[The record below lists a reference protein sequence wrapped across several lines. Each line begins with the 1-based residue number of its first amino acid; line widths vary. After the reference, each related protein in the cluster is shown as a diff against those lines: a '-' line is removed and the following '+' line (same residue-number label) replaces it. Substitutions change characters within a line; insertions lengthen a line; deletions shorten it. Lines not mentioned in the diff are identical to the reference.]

1 MPESLTVTLNAED
14 INDKPQFAAFAV
26 EDDPSEVT
34 WDGPDDPANPRN
46 WSKGKKWSRTMQV
59 GLIGIIGPMAS
70 SIVGPAVP
78 LISKDFRVTSSVS
91 QEMILSIFVLA
102 FALGP
107 LFFGPLS
114 EIYGRRW
121 VILIPAMCFLGFNIA
136 CTYSTNLTEMLIFR
150 FLAGVGGSAPL
161 SVGAGVLSDIF
172 KPEEIGP
179 GMIIFSLAPLL
190 GPVLGPIIAA
200 FLVERYNWQWTFHA
214 LSMIGGIVIVLSLF
228 LLTETYAPRI
238 LAVKAAKIGK
248 KPPSSLHGSVSIVLS
263 ESIKRPFI
271 LLFTQPIVQVVA
283 LYMAYIYGLMY
294 LVLAT
299 FSKLWIVRY
308 HQAVGISGLH
318 FISLGLGMFVGSL
331 GSAPFMQKIY
341 LRLRDQND
349 GVGEPEFRLPVAIPF
364 AFVLPISLFLY
375 GWSAQ
380 NTLHWI
386 LPDLGIFLFG
396 MSFSVPFLI
405 ITIYLVDAYR
415 RYSASAMA
423 AASVLRS
430 IFGFAFPLFATTMYD
445 SLDYGWGNSV
455 LGFVAI
461 VGIPAPLLVYRYGAY
476 FREKSTYAAG

>member
-1 MPESLTVTLNAED
+1 MPESPTGTLNAED
-14 INDKPQFAAFAV
+14 ADGKPQMAAIVV

-34 WDGPDDPANPRN
+34 WDGPDDPNNPRN
-46 WSKGKKWSRTMQV
+46 WSKGKKWSMTMQV

-78 LISKDFRVTSSVS
+78 LISKDFGVTSSVS

-121 VILIPAMCFLGFNIA
+121 VILIPAICFLGFNIA

-150 FLAGVGGSAPL
+150 FLSGVGGSAPL
-161 SVGAGVLSDIF
+161 SIGAGVLSDIF
-172 KPEEIGP
+172 KPEEIGI
-179 GMIIFSLAPLL
+179 GMIVFSLAPSL
-190 GPVLGPIIAA
+190 GPVFGPIISS
-200 FLVERYNWQWTFHA
+200 FLVERYAWQWTFHT
-214 LSMIGGIVIVLSLF
+214 LSMIGAAVILSNLIFLSESVAHVLN
-228 LLTETYAPRI
+228 
-238 LAVKAAKIGK
+238 
-248 KPPSSLHGSVSIVLS
+248 

-271 LLFTQPIVQVVA
+271 LLFTQPIVQIVA
-283 LYMAYIYGLMY
+283 VYMAYIYGLLY

-299 FSKLWIVRY
+299 FTKLWILRY

-318 FISLGLGMFVGSL
+318 YLSLGLGLFVGSL

-341 LRLRDQND
+341 LRLREQNN
-349 GVGEPEFRLPVAIPF
+349 GVAEPEFRLPVAIPF
-364 AFVLPISLFLY
+364 AFVLPVSLFLY

-386 LPDLGIFLFG
+386 VPDLGIVLFG
-396 MSFSVPFLI
+396 MAFSVPFLV

-423 AASVLRS
+423 AGSVLRS

-455 LGFVAI
+455 LGFIAI

-476 FREKSTYAAG
+476 FRAKSTYAAG